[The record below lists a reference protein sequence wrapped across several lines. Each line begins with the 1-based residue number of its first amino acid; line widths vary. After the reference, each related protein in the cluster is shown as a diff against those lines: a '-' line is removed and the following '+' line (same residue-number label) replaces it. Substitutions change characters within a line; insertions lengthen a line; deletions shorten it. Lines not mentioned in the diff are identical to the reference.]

1 MDEAVGELS
10 LKCSP
15 MDASRALYLLSAP
28 AKEMNMELIKDL
40 GDYLRDIAS
49 EAIIRNGDYPREK
62 GMLDVTVILS
72 ELSDVEKIRDYY
84 NRSASFIPEAR
95 KRQRKVESKLSQID
109 EVAKDI
115 PSLL

>member
-1 MDEAVGELS
+1 MDEAVSELS

-28 AKEMNMELIKDL
+28 ANEMNMELIKDL

-49 EAIIRNGDYPREK
+49 EAIIRNGDYPRERSL
-62 GMLDVTVILS
+62 LDVTVILS

-84 NRSASFIPEAR
+84 ARSTSFIPETQ
-95 KRQRKVESKLSQID
+95 KRQRRIESKLSKID
-109 EVAKDI
+109 EAAKDI